1 VFKAVFMDRDGT
13 VSEEVGYMYHA
24 GLYQPFPWAGPAI
37 RKINE
42 SGLKAVLITNQS
54 GIGRGYFS
62 ESTVDE
68 VHAVLK
74 AELARHNALLDA
86 IYVCPHHPDAGCDC
100 RKPNAGMLLR
110 AGKDMQID
118 LNRSYVVGDKYVDIE
133 LGHRVGAT
141 SILVLTGYGREE
153 RERYKANPQ
162 QPHFV
167 VENLMNAVDGILSG
181 AFG

>member
-1 VFKAVFMDRDGT
+1 MDRDGT
-13 VSEEVGYMYHA
+13 VSEEIGYMYHA